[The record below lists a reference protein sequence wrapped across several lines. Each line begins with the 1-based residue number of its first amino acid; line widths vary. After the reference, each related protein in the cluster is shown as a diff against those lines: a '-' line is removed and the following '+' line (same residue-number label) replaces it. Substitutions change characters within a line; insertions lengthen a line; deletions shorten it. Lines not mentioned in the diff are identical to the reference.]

1 MRNESATMNM
11 GPEHRP
17 VIHRVNTYNRPD
29 MFVRLTKTFHFEA
42 AHDLP
47 TFPDGHKCR
56 RLHGHSF
63 RFDVV
68 VEGEVDP
75 ARGYL
80 VDYGEI
86 KQVTDPI
93 VKRLDHYYLNEI
105 EGLSNPTSEVLAKW
119 LWDRLKPL
127 LPQLSSIIV
136 YETCTSACEYRGK

>member
-1 MRNESATMNM
+1 M
-11 GPEHRP
+11 
-17 VIHRVNTYNRPD
+17 I
-29 MFVRLTKTFHFEA
+29 VRLSKSFHFEA

-47 TFPDGHKCR
+47 TFPSDHKCC

-75 ARGYL
+75 AKGYL
-80 VDYGEI
+80 IDYGDI
-86 KQVTDPI
+86 KRVTDPI

-127 LPQLSSIIV
+127 LPPLSSITI